1 MLYSLHTDIKW
12 DPWHYNG
19 SINEWLQ
26 WLSIQQSISYRMLP
40 YSWRSRLRIAPVYFQ
55 ELYILVSTLVDRR
68 ALRSSSGH
76 PWQDLNWGASHF
88 LAASIRVVSS
98 RLRRAERT
106 ASRSASEVG

>member
-1 MLYSLHTDIKW
+1 MLS
-12 DPWHYNG
+12 
-19 SINEWLQ
+19 
-26 WLSIQQSISYRMLP
+26 

-68 ALRSSSGH
+68 ALRSSSGGERLVPGH

-88 LAASIRVVSS
+88 LAASICVVSS
-98 RLRRAERT
+98 RLRQAERT